1 MGQGPVAKWR
11 PFSST
16 PSANPNSPWLAAPA
30 ALVGGEPRNLQ
41 PYERSSTGEME
52 EMRSRG
58 DGVESTMRG
67 ICENL
72 RAALCIPGAGGNRR
86 PPPTLSPPDP
96 GGEQRE
102 DLISALPEDVLLSLW
117 FPHPADPL
125 ALARSRAALA
135 ARAAGPPALRLL
147 RVVAYDADPGDAAAV
162 LRLAAAR
169 LTRAV
174 FIRNVVPECR
184 KKAVVAR
191 AGARAAVV
199 LPCFDR
205 TEQLILC
212 LGYLRLVM
220 PLSGA
225 FAKLTVL
232 HLANVRFQGA
242 CDLGDVLSTARCASL
257 RKLSLLSVDLCNLE
271 GLQQLTV
278 VAPMLRELFIVSCF
292 FMRQPVADI
301 SAPVLENLRWSDVY
315 DPRSVQLGELAQLR
329 ILVTCCFAGY
339 GLFEYMKNCG
349 TVLLLQHFQ
358 KIAFLG
364 MLIYPINM
372 VNYQYLMEATAL
384 LPDIENLNLCLVRRG
399 HVIGTCVFHMLKI
412 STSIRRFNL
421 DIHEGIKENAACSP
435 GCVCHQP
442 HDWETKELRFNSLQ
456 ELRICGL
463 NGADCDFAFVKRLSG
478 WAPVLRTITIIF
490 DPSAVVNEELCKEL
504 LGLSGPETCMK
515 IYLYR
520 NGAKVMYTPAG

>member
-1 MGQGPVAKWR
+1 MGQWPVAKWR

-41 PYERSSTGEME
+41 PYERSSTGEVE

-96 GGEQRE
+96 GGERRE
-102 DLISALPEDVLLSLW
+102 DLISALPDDVLLSVLLRLPSAAAAARTSVLSRRWRRLWARLPELW

-125 ALARSRAALA
+125 ALARSRAAL
-135 ARAAGPPALRLL
+135 AAGPPALRLL
-147 RVVAYDADPGDAAAV
+147 RVVAYDADPGDAAEV

-191 AGARAAVV
+191 AGARAAVG

-257 RKLSLLSVDLCNLE
+257 RKLVLHDAQGLSNLAICSESLLSVDLCNLE

-278 VAPMLRELFIVSCF
+278 VAPMLRELFIVNCF

-384 LPDIENLNLCLVRRG
+384 LPDIENLNLCLVRCE

-412 STSIRRFNL
+412 STSIRRLDL
-421 DIHEGIKENAACSP
+421 DIHEGIKIVIS
-435 GCVCHQP
+435 H
-442 HDWETKELRFNSLQ
+442 L
-456 ELRICGL
+456 
-463 NGADCDFAFVKRLSG
+463 
-478 WAPVLRTITIIF
+478 
-490 DPSAVVNEELCKEL
+490 
-504 LGLSGPETCMK
+504 
-515 IYLYR
+515 
-520 NGAKVMYTPAG
+520 